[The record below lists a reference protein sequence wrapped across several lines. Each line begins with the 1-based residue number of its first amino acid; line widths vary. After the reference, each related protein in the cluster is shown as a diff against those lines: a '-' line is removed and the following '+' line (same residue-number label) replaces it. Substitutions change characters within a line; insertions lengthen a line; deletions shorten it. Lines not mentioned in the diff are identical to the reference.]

1 MPTRVINSEQFWA
14 LVKAPRTAQLVSE
27 ARAALA
33 NGDKALYDRK
43 KKLLPLMV
51 FIGTFE
57 ESEKE
62 VENKKTGEKR
72 TVKGC
77 WRVQSHVC
85 LNGLVV
91 ADYDHL
97 DGDVREIWAAA
108 FEKLSDEDKAR
119 IVLVYV
125 TPSGHGLKV
134 VFTADVNVGNL
145 IDNQLDFSAKLGLQL
160 DESCKDA
167 SRGAFMTTTE
177 DIISINEEKL
187 FAY

>member
-1 MPTRVINSEQFWA
+1 MPTKVITLEQFRA
-14 LVKAPRTAQLVSE
+14 LVRAPRTAQLVSE

-72 TVKGC
+72 TIKGC

-97 DGDVREIWAAA
+97 DGDVREIWATAYA
-108 FEKLSDEDKAR
+108 RLSDEDKAR

-134 VFTADVNVGNL
+134 VFTADINVGNL
-145 IDNQLDFSAKLGLQL
+145 IDNQLDFSAKL
-160 DESCKDA
+160 
-167 SRGAFMTTTE
+167 
-177 DIISINEEKL
+177 
-187 FAY
+187 

>member
-1 MPTRVINSEQFWA
+1 
-14 LVKAPRTAQLVSE
+14 
-27 ARAALA
+27 
-33 NGDKALYDRK
+33 
-43 KKLLPLMV
+43 MV

-97 DGDVREIWAAA
+97 EGDVREIWATA

-125 TPSGHGLKV
+125 TPSGHGLKDRQPHRQPAGLLGKAGLAARRV
-134 VFTADVNVGNL
+134 V
-145 IDNQLDFSAKLGLQL
+145 
-160 DESCKDA
+160 
-167 SRGAFMTTTE
+167 
-177 DIISINEEKL
+177 
-187 FAY
+187 

>member
-1 MPTRVINSEQFWA
+1 MFCNQSRFDLPTRVITLEQFRA
-14 LVKAPRTAQLVSE
+14 LVRAPRTVKLVSE

-43 KKLLPLMV
+43 KRQLPLMV

-97 DGDVREIWAAA
+97 EGDVREIWATA

-119 IVLVYV
+119 IVLV
-125 TPSGHGLKV
+125 
-134 VFTADVNVGNL
+134 
-145 IDNQLDFSAKLGLQL
+145 
-160 DESCKDA
+160 
-167 SRGAFMTTTE
+167 
-177 DIISINEEKL
+177 
-187 FAY
+187 